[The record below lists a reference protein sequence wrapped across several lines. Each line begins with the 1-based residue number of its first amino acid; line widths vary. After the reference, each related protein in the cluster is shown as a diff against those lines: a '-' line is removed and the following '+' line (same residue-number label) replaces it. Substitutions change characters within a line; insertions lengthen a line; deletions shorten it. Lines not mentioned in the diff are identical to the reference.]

1 MVSADA
7 GQLTTVMVNLFLNA
21 LDAMGTEG
29 RLEVYLAPAEKGTIR
44 LRICDTGPGIPPEI
58 QERLFQPFATNKP
71 HGTGLGLFLSVRI
84 LDEHGGAISANNRPE
99 GGACFTI
106 TLPTHAE

>member
-1 MVSADA
+1 
-7 GQLTTVMVNLFLNA
+7 LT
-21 LDAMGTEG
+21 
-29 RLEVYLAPAEKGTIR
+29 PAESGSVR

-71 HGTGLGLFLSVRI
+71 HGTGLGLFLTGRI
-84 LDEHGGAISANNRPE
+84 LDEHGGTISAVNRPE

-106 TLPTHAE
+106 TLPTEPEGSAKP